1 MPLKKLVIF
10 PFNGNGIEALDCI
23 DTEQY
28 ELISFIDDDPQK
40 RSDEYPVN
48 SRTFLKNIRSCL
60 FWLYQAA
67 IHLSEKGKK

>member
-48 SRTFLKNIRSCL
+48 SRTFLEKYQEL
-60 FWLYQAA
+60 FVLAVPG
-67 IHLSEKGKK
+67 SDTSFRK